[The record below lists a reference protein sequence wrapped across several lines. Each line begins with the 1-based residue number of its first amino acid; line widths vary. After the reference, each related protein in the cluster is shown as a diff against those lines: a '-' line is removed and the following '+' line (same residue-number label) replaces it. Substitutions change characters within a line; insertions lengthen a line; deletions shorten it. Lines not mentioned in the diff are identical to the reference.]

1 MNTLIGI
8 FLGVIIVI
16 SAFYFEGGNPYWVI
30 SLSAILVVVIG
41 SFLAT
46 FAGTNWNE
54 VKKVPKLIKIAF
66 TSKNYDNQKYID
78 LLVFLATK
86 ARKDGV
92 LTLESQL
99 DKIEEPF
106 LRKIVQYSIDG
117 VDRETYER
125 ICRAELNYIT
135 DRHEVYIDFFQR
147 LAGFSPTMGV
157 LGTIIALITTLA
169 TSSEEPNMLIQ
180 RIAFAFITT
189 FWGIFMANF
198 FWLPIA
204 DKLRNRHNEE
214 MQVFQMM
221 VDAVFG
227 IVVGEVP
234 SVIKSRLAG
243 FYPTKEQYKILNE
256 RAKYRALKKGD
267 NNVKAK

>member
-8 FLGVIIVI
+8 TLGIAIVI
-16 SAFYFEGGNPYWVI
+16 SAFYFEGGNPYWVV
-30 SLSAILVVVIG
+30 SLSAILIVVVG

-46 FAGTNWNE
+46 LAGTNWGE
-54 VKKVPKLIKIAF
+54 FKKVPKLLKIAF
-66 TSKNYDNQKYID
+66 TTKDYDNQKYID

-92 LTLESQL
+92 LTLESDL
-99 DKIEEPF
+99 DKIKEPF
-106 LRKIVQYSIDG
+106 LKKIVQYSIDG
-117 VDRETYER
+117 VDKETYER

-157 LGTIIALITTLA
+157 LRTIIALITTLA
-169 TSSEEPNMLIQ
+169 TSAEVPNMLIT

-204 DKLRNRHNEE
+204 DKLRNRHIEE

-221 VDAVFG
+221 VDGVYG
-227 IVVGEVP
+227 IIVGEVP

-243 FYPTKEQYKILNE
+243 FYPSNEQYKILNE
-256 RAKYRALKKGD
+256 RAKFKGLKKG
-267 NNVKAK
+267 NKK